1 MEILI
6 ILVLMILNGLFA
18 MSEIAVVSAR
28 KVRLQQWASEGDARA
43 GAALELANAPNRF
56 LSTVQIGIT
65 LIGILAG
72 AFGEATIAEK
82 LAARLSLIPSLAPY
96 SKAIG
101 LGVVVL
107 SITYLSLVIGEL
119 VPKRLGLHNPERV
132 ARAVAGPMRA
142 LSIISFPVVRLLSVS
157 TDALLFLL
165 GNRPSAEPPITEEEI
180 KVLIE
185 QGTQAG
191 VFEPREQD
199 MVSGVFR
206 FYDRSVDALMTPRTE
221 IVWLD
226 VEDSPD
232 EIRRILETSPYSRL
246 PVGRG
251 DLDNILGIV
260 QVRDIL
266 ARGVACRPVDVIT
279 LLQQPLFVPESTPAS
294 QLLELF
300 KEPGGDMVLVID
312 EYGGLQ
318 GLVTVHDVIQE
329 IIGDFELVRPQAV
342 QRKDGSWLVDGMM
355 DIARF
360 KEMLQITKLPGEK
373 KGKYLTV
380 GGFVMMHL
388 GRIPA
393 TGDQFRWA
401 GFNFEVVDM
410 DGKRV
415 DKVLVTPIE

>member
-6 ILVLMILNGLFA
+6 ILVLIILNGLFA

-28 KVRLQQWASEGDARA
+28 KVRLQQWAGEGDARA
-43 GAALELANAPNRF
+43 QAALELANAPNRF

-72 AFGEATIAEK
+72 AFGEAAIAED
-82 LAARLSLIPSLAPY
+82 LAARLSLIPSLEPY
-96 SKAIG
+96 SRAIS
-101 LGVVVL
+101 LGIVVL

-119 VPKRLGLHNPERV
+119 VPKRLGLHNPERI

-142 LSIISFPVVRLLSVS
+142 LSMVSFPIVRLLSLS
-157 TDALLFLL
+157 TDAVLFLL

-185 QGTQAG
+185 QGTRAG

-199 MVSGVFR
+199 MVAGVFR
-206 FYDRSVDALMTPRTE
+206 FYDRSVEALMTPRTE
-221 IVWLD
+221 IMWLD

-232 EIRRILETSPYSRL
+232 EIRHALETSPHSRL

-260 QVRDIL
+260 QVRDLL
-266 ARGVACRPVDVIT
+266 ARGVACQPADVMT
-279 LLQQPLFVPESTPAS
+279 SLQKPLFVPENTSAS

-318 GLVTVHDVIQE
+318 GLVTVHDMVQE
-329 IIGDFELVRPQAV
+329 IVGDIELVKPQAV

-355 DIARF
+355 DIDRF
-360 KEMLQITKLPGEK
+360 KEMLQITKLPGEQ
-373 KGKYLTV
+373 KGKYHTL

-393 TGDQFRWA
+393 TSDQFQWA
-401 GFNFEVVDM
+401 GLNFEVVDM

-415 DKVLVTPIE
+415 DKVLVAPLE

>member
-6 ILVLMILNGLFA
+6 ILVLIILNGLFA

-28 KVRLQQWASEGDARA
+28 KVRLQHWASEGDTRA
-43 GAALELANAPNRF
+43 EVALGLANTPNRF

-72 AFGEATIAEK
+72 AFGEATIAEN
-82 LAARLSLIPSLAPY
+82 LAARLSLIPALEPY
-96 SKAIG
+96 SRAIS
-101 LGVVVL
+101 LGIVVL

-119 VPKRLGLHNPERV
+119 VPKRLGLHNPERI
-132 ARAVAGPMRA
+132 ARAVAGPMLA
-142 LSIISFPVVRLLSVS
+142 LSMVSFPIVRLLSLS
-157 TDALLFLL
+157 TDAVLFLL

-199 MVSGVFR
+199 MVAGVFR

-221 IVWLD
+221 IMWLD

-232 EIRRILETSPYSRL
+232 EIRHALETSPYSRL

-251 DLDNILGIV
+251 DLDDILGVV
-260 QVRDIL
+260 QVRDLL
-266 ARGVACRPVDVIT
+266 ARGVACQPVDVMT
-279 LLQQPLFVPESTPAS
+279 SLQQPLFVPESTPAS

-300 KEPGGDMVLVID
+300 KETGGNMVLVID

-318 GLVTVHDVIQE
+318 GLVTVHDMMQE
-329 IIGDFELVRPQAV
+329 IVGDIELVKPQAV

-355 DIARF
+355 DIDRF

-373 KGKYLTV
+373 KGKYHTL

-388 GRIPA
+388 GRIP
-393 TGDQFRWA
+393 TTNDQFQWA
-401 GFNFEVVDM
+401 GLNFEVLDM

-415 DKVLVTPIE
+415 DKILVTPLE